1 MLYYLFRYLA
11 DLGFPGA
18 GVFNFISFR
27 AAAAVITSL
36 LIAIL
41 IGKRIIYSLQ
51 RRQIGETIRNLDL
64 EGQYRK
70 QGTPS
75 MGGIII
81 IASIL
86 VPVLLF
92 ARLDN
97 VYIILMIVT
106 TIWVGL
112 IGFTDD
118 YIKIFKKNKEGLA
131 GRFKIIGQIGLGLI
145 VALTLYISDDVV
157 VRVNV
162 TPPAGV
168 TVASAEMVTGASGEV
183 NQLAT
188 AAEKLTGDTGEVIS
202 LATAAEMMT
211 RNTGEIIEH
220 ATAAVTLPQESGEA
234 IQHSS
239 AVNIKSTR
247 TTIPFVK
254 ENEFDYSWLV
264 PFAKGETKQLLGWLV
279 FMVMVVFVVV
289 AVSNGVNLTDGLD
302 GLATGTSAV
311 AGVTL
316 GILAYVSG
324 NIIYADYLNI
334 MYLPNIGELVIFAAA
349 FAGATVGFLWYNS
362 YPAQVFM
369 GDTGSLTLGGI
380 IAVFAIV
387 IRKELLIPILC
398 GVFFIE
404 SLSVMMQVS
413 WFKRTKRKYGV
424 GRRIFLMAPLHHH
437 YQKKGYAEPKIVTRF
452 WIIAIILAVLSVVT
466 LKIR

>member
-1 MLYYLFRYLA
+1 MLYYLFRYL
-11 DLGFPGA
+11 DTIGLPGA
-18 GVFNFISFR
+18 GVFNYISFR

-36 LIAIL
+36 LIAML
-41 IGKRIIYSLQ
+41 IGKRIIYYLQ
-51 RRQIGETIRNLDL
+51 RKQIGETIRDLDL

-92 ARLDN
+92 ARLEN
-97 VYIILMIVT
+97 VYILLMIIT
-106 TIWVGL
+106 TIWVGM
-112 IGFTDD
+112 IGFVDD
-118 YIKIFKKNKEGLA
+118 YIKIFRKNKEGLA
-131 GRFKIIGQIGLGLI
+131 GKFKIIGQVGLGLI
-145 VALTLYISDDVV
+145 VAVTLYASDDVV

-162 TPPAGV
+162 TAPAEV
-168 TVASAEMVTGASGEV
+168 TVASADLSSG
-183 NQLAT
+183 NP
-188 AAEKLTGDTGEVIS
+188 GEVIQPS
-202 LATAAEMMT
+202 T
-211 RNTGEIIEH
+211 
-220 ATAAVTLPQESGEA
+220 
-234 IQHSS
+234 
-239 AVNIKSTR
+239 AVNIKSTK

-254 ENEFDYSWLV
+254 ENEFDYAWLV

-279 FMVMVVFVVV
+279 FMAMVIFVVV
-289 AVSNGVNLTDGLD
+289 SVSNGVNLTDGLD
-302 GLATGTSAV
+302 GLATGTSAI

-398 GVFFIE
+398 GIFFIE
-404 SLSVMMQVS
+404 SLSVMLQVS
-413 WFKRTKRKYGV
+413 WFKRTKRKYGE